1 MKAWVLHGAGDL
13 RFENRERPVPREGEV
28 LVKVRAAGICGS
40 DISRVFDTG
49 AHRHPLIPGHEFSG
63 IVEAAG
69 DGTDPAWRNRRV
81 GVFPL
86 IPCGKC
92 APCRNRQYELCR
104 DYDYLGSRR
113 DGGFAE
119 YVCVPAGNLTVL
131 PEDISYE
138 EAAMLE
144 PLAVAVHAFRRG
156 TGEFTVSKEKK
167 IVICG
172 LGTIGILIAACLT
185 ESGYRNLYV
194 VGNKEFQR
202 RQVLALGIA
211 PERYFD
217 GRKKD
222 PVAWLKES
230 AGNTAVF
237 FECTGRPEVFSLAVE
252 STGAAGRVLLVGNPS
267 SDMTLA
273 RDVYW
278 KILRN
283 QLTVT
288 GIWNSSFTGEAEDD
302 WHYALRLLEKK
313 TVNPTGLITHYL
325 PLQELR
331 RGLDIIHERKE
342 DYGKIMIN
350 P

>member
-1 MKAWVLHGAGDL
+1 M
-13 RFENRERPVPREGEV
+13 
-28 LVKVRAAGICGS
+28 
-40 DISRVFDTG
+40 
-49 AHRHPLIPGHEFSG
+49 
-63 IVEAAG
+63 
-69 DGTDPAWRNRRV
+69 
-81 GVFPL
+81 
-86 IPCGKC
+86 
-92 APCRNRQYELCR
+92 
-104 DYDYLGSRR
+104 
-113 DGGFAE
+113 
-119 YVCVPAGNLTVL
+119 
-131 PEDISYE
+131 
-138 EAAMLE
+138 
-144 PLAVAVHAFRRG
+144 
-156 TGEFTVSKEKK
+156 
-167 IVICG
+167 
-172 LGTIGILIAACLT
+172 
-185 ESGYRNLYV
+185 
-194 VGNKEFQR
+194 
-202 RQVLALGIA
+202 
-211 PERYFD
+211 
-217 GRKKD
+217 
-222 PVAWLKES
+222 AWLKES